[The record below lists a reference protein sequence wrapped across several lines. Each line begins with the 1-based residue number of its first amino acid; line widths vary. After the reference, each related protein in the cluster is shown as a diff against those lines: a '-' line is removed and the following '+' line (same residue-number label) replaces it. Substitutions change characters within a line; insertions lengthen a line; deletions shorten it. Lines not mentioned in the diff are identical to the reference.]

1 MDDGGRLEDNKM
13 VWMEV
18 AMFRFDLIVDDTT
31 PVFDWLENKIP
42 SDHIIRK
49 IGYKTI
55 IGWRMK
61 IAFSDFNAAEQ
72 FHTRWADD
80 FYALQYPK
88 RLQNLK
94 NKTM

>member
-1 MDDGGRLEDNKM
+1 
-13 VWMEV
+13 
-18 AMFRFDLIVDDTT
+18 MFRFELIVDDPTLI
-31 PVFDWLENKIP
+31 FDWLENKIP

-49 IGYKTI
+49 TGYKTI

-61 IAFSDFNAAEQ
+61 IVFSDSCAAEQ

-80 FYALQYPK
+80 FSELQYPK